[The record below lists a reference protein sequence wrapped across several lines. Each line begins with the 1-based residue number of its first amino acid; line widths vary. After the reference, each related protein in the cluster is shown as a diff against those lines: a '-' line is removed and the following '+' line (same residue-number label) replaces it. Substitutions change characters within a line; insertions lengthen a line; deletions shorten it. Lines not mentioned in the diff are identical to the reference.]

1 MERIAITAR
10 LKERSEARARKLV
23 EAGPPFDPGRAGLAQ
38 HGVFVGPGL
47 VVFVFEG
54 DDVEEKVSR
63 LLNDRLGSAAFTAW
77 GPLLAE
83 QPRLAHEAY
92 HWDEKEDTMEKILI
106 ATDGS
111 ESAHE
116 AIEFGLELASEQD
129 AKPIFVHV
137 VPAVDVMPS
146 YGFSVAI
153 PPAVPHVATED
164 DRAPLTAALEVAA
177 ERGIDARSELLAGNP
192 AEEIVAY
199 ADSIDADLIVIGSR
213 GHGRL
218 ASALLGSVSRGVLSE
233 SKRPVLVVRGVHSAA
248 EMAVAR

>member
-63 LLNDRLGSAAFTAW
+63 LLNDRLGSAAFSAW

-83 QPRLAHEAY
+83 QPRMAHETY
-92 HWDEKEDTMEKILI
+92 HWDQEDTMERIVI

-116 AIEFGLELASEQD
+116 AIELGLELAAEQS
-129 AKPIFVHV
+129 AEAIFVHV
-137 VPAVDVMPS
+137 VPDVDVMPAS
-146 YGFSVAI
+146 GFGMAI
-153 PPAVPHVATED
+153 PPTVPHEPTDD
-164 DRAPLTAALEVAA
+164 DRAPLEAALELAA
-177 ERGIDARSELLAGNP
+177 EEGIDARTELLAGNP
-192 AEEIVAY
+192 AAEIVAY
-199 ADSIDADLIVIGSR
+199 ADTVDADLIVVGSR
-213 GHGRL
+213 GHGRIS
-218 ASALLGSVSRGVLSE
+218 SALLGSVSRGVMSE
-233 SKRPVLVVRGVHSAA
+233 SKRPVLIVRGVHAAA
-248 EMAVAR
+248 EMAAGR

>member
-10 LKERSEARARKLV
+10 LKDGCETRARELV
-23 EAGPPFDPGRAGLAQ
+23 EAGPPFDPREAELDH
-38 HGVFVGPGL
+38 HGVFVGPEL

-63 LLNDRLGSAAFTAW
+63 LLNDRLGSAAFSAW

-83 QPRLAHEAY
+83 QPRMAHETY
-92 HWDEKEDTMEKILI
+92 HWDQEDTMEKIVI

-116 AIEFGLELASEQD
+116 AIEFGLELATEQG
-129 AKPIFVHV
+129 AEPIFVHV
-137 VPAVDVMPS
+137 VPQIDVMPTT
-146 YGFSVAI
+146 GFSVAM
-153 PPAVPHVATED
+153 PPAIPHEPTED
-164 DRAPLTAALEVAA
+164 DLAPLEAALELAT
-177 ERGIDARSELLAGNP
+177 EHGTEARIELLAGNP
-192 AEEIVAY
+192 AAEIVAY
-199 ADSIDADLIVIGSR
+199 ADSIDADLIVVGSR

-233 SKRPVLVVRGVHSAA
+233 SKRPVLVVRGVHAAVEMAA
-248 EMAVAR
+248 ER